1 MPLHFCPR
9 IKWSQDFVSEAKRRH
24 CLTSL
29 REPSTIPQNH
39 FSEALICIWWHHFL
53 FWYTHPKWLD
63 LTLFA
68 WTLGFLGRSYLHFT
82 SQVLRVFWWEYK
94 LLGQENGLIT
104 PTWVVEDF
112 WEAITMLLALGLFFF
127 ASLSVL
133 QANSLEVA
141 NEDEK
146 EAAAVV
152 TKNRNLLVAEDLL
165 PSELLKHSLK
175 RRSPSAYGGS
185 LRLRRSPNPS
195 PYVPRSWLR
204 RGRGR
209 SSSYSCSTC
218 GGEVIIVQSHIE
230 LEKSSRRQQ
239 S

>member
-1 MPLHFCPR
+1 
-9 IKWSQDFVSEAKRRH
+9 
-24 CLTSL
+24 
-29 REPSTIPQNH
+29 
-39 FSEALICIWWHHFL
+39 
-53 FWYTHPKWLD
+53 
-63 LTLFA
+63 
-68 WTLGFLGRSYLHFT
+68 
-82 SQVLRVFWWEYK
+82 
-94 LLGQENGLIT
+94 
-104 PTWVVEDF
+104 
-112 WEAITMLLALGLFFF
+112 MLLALGLFFF

-185 LRLRRSPNPS
+185 LRLRRSPIPS

-204 RGRGR
+204 GRGR
-209 SSSYSCSTC
+209 SSSYSCRGLFVKLVLHQILVDKIENLCYLINRCTFDMVLPSILSTQYWESLIFSPC
-218 GGEVIIVQSHIE
+218 IVIGEHFCVPRG
-230 LEKSSRRQQ
+230 KRRFFYKNQGQ
-239 S
+239 GFNL

>member
-1 MPLHFCPR
+1 
-9 IKWSQDFVSEAKRRH
+9 
-24 CLTSL
+24 
-29 REPSTIPQNH
+29 
-39 FSEALICIWWHHFL
+39 
-53 FWYTHPKWLD
+53 
-63 LTLFA
+63 
-68 WTLGFLGRSYLHFT
+68 
-82 SQVLRVFWWEYK
+82 
-94 LLGQENGLIT
+94 
-104 PTWVVEDF
+104 
-112 WEAITMLLALGLFFF
+112 MLLALGLFFF

-152 TKNRNLLVAEDLL
+152 TKNTNLLVAEDLL
-165 PSELLKHSLK
+165 PSELLQHSLK

-218 GGEVIIVQSHIE
+218 GGEMVIVQNHIE
-230 LEKSSRRQQ
+230 LEKSSRL
-239 S
+239 